1 MRAVKPAGS
10 SEWWEDFFDATV
22 LEMWRSAIPAEHTRA
37 EADFIA
43 GVLGLE
49 PGARVLDAPCGEGRL
64 SRELASR
71 GFRVTGVDISA
82 SFLKE
87 AELKAAELGLDI
99 RFERRDVRRLDGQ
112 PEFDGAFCFGNS
124 FGYFT
129 DQGNASFL
137 TSLNQVLKPGAR
149 LALDASSVAET
160 ILPRF
165 EKSTETP
172 IGDVRFLEE
181 NNYDHIQGRYD
192 TRYTFVMP
200 GGRRVTKWG
209 SHRIYTYREMVGM
222 LEAAGFNRVEGFA
235 STRREPFAL
244 GASQLFLVAAKR
256 LAAKGPKQSQN
267 D

>member
-1 MRAVKPAGS
+1 MRAVKQAGS

-22 LEMWRSAIPAEHTRA
+22 LEMWRAAIPPEHTRA
-37 EADFIA
+37 EADLIVGA
-43 GVLGLE
+43 LGLE

-64 SRELASR
+64 SRELATR

-137 TSLNQVLKPGAR
+137 TSLSRVLKPGAR
-149 LALDASSVAET
+149 LVLDASSVTET

-172 IGDVRFLEE
+172 IGDIRFLEE
-181 NNYDHIQGRYD
+181 NNYDHAQGRYD

-200 GGRRVTKWG
+200 DGRRETKSG
-209 SHRIYTYREMVGM
+209 SHRIYTYRQMVEM
-222 LEAAGFNRVEGFA
+222 LEAASFDQIEGFA
-235 STRREPFAL
+235 STSAEPYAL
-244 GASQLFLVAAKR
+244 GASQLFLVATKR
-256 LAAKGPKQSQN
+256 LAAKRPKQAQK
-267 D
+267 